1 MLGDGGPVVQIEVVY
16 CPNQVMTIPDIT
28 DHVQDKYSYIRD
40 HFPIERLDFQGV
52 DKARM
57 PPVPNEDTTAEKE
70 RENQVVFVKQEGD
83 EQKKCADKHSPVA
96 AFFSVKNEKEYAAQE
111 NEKAERE
118 VERECGRNRKAFV
131 TDRHV
136 KNQQ

>member
-1 MLGDGGPVVQIEVVY
+1 MLGDGGPVIQIEVVY

-28 DHVQDKYSYIRD
+28 DHVQEKYSYIRD
-40 HFPIERLDFQGV
+40 HFPIERLAFQGV

-83 EQKKCADKHSPVA
+83 EQKKCNGVYDDLINFDSA
-96 AFFSVKNEKEYAAQE
+96 
-111 NEKAERE
+111 
-118 VERECGRNRKAFV
+118 
-131 TDRHV
+131 
-136 KNQQ
+136 